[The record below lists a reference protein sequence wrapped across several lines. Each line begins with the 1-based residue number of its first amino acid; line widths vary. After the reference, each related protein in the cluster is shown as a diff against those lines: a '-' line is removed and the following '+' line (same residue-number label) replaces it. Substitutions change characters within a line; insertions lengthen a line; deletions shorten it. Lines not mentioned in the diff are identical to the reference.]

1 MIGLPKTIVIQQ
13 CPNSPT
19 VDWAYKLPET
29 IDPENDPVD
38 LDVILKVEKI
48 YYDSGSN
55 KIIQA
60 HFVSVPTNET
70 INIIVRDSHKNY
82 NQYQMVLIFRCDSE
96 NVSSNLTLNA
106 TVAF

>member
-48 YYDSGSN
+48 YFLNEKQKLMSLKKCAKLRFNFRKIIINESN
-55 KIIQA
+55 K
-60 HFVSVPTNET
+60 
-70 INIIVRDSHKNY
+70 
-82 NQYQMVLIFRCDSE
+82 
-96 NVSSNLTLNA
+96 
-106 TVAF
+106 